1 MPGWIGWQIVDL
13 TQSTFRLEA
22 VVELTVQT
30 NSTIYSRDLSVIPAL
45 PGEHF
50 AAR

>member
-1 MPGWIGWQIVDL
+1 MSGWIRWQIIDL
-13 TQSTFRLEA
+13 TRSTFRLEA
-22 VVELTVQT
+22 VIELTVQT
-30 NSTIYSRDLSVIPAL
+30 ISAIDLRNLSVIPAL